1 MPMKKLLTLLFVF
14 IISVFVITTFITPIS
29 IASSEIYV
37 WSPTSEPLNSVQT
50 SVNSVENNVP
60 TNNEYTNS
68 NTSSANSN
76 STMKGNTTYKSE
88 NQETTITTNV
98 DKSLLNSVPSS
109 VGTDLNLECGGAV
122 LIEQNSGRVL
132 YDHNMHQKLRP
143 ASVTKIMSI
152 LLIME
157 AIDSGRL
164 SYTDKIPC
172 TETAAAMGGSQIWL
186 DVREELTVDEML
198 KAICVVSAN
207 DCTVAM
213 AEYLAGSQEA
223 FVEQMNAKAKELGM
237 NDTNFKNCHGIDEDG
252 HETSAYDIALMSRE
266 LLTKH
271 PDITKYT
278 TIWMDSLRDG
288 KSELVNTNKLIRN
301 YKGATGLKTGS
312 TSIALYNLSAS
323 ATRDN
328 LSLIAVIMKA
338 PTTKIRFAE
347 AEKLLDYGFSNFQ
360 YSKFSNE
367 NDILK
372 SISVQKGVKDS
383 IDIAYETSVGALV
396 KKGES
401 KNVEQTINIPE
412 IISAPINK
420 GDIIGNIVYTID
432 GNEVAKVNIVAN
444 ESVEKN
450 NIINMINYVFKKWSF
465 LR

>member
-76 STMKGNTTYKSE
+76 STMKGNTYKSE

-383 IDIAYETSVGALV
+383 IDFAYETSVGALV

-420 GDIIGNIVYTID
+420 GDVIGNIVYTID